1 MPCNENAFQRKYVQN
16 HLKES
21 DKPPRLEQNL
31 AKGTPKKGGVN
42 QNWCW
47 ALGIKG
53 KKWECPSRGLRS
65 GPKYF
70 KFCIPFVKALQL
82 WRWMPR
88 ASLA

>member
-16 HLKES
+16 HFKES

-31 AKGTPKKGGVN
+31 AKGTPKKEGVN

-53 KKWECPSRGLRS
+53 KNRSVHPGDSGLGQS
-65 GPKYF
+65 TSSSAFP
-70 KFCIPFVKALQL
+70 L
-82 WRWMPR
+82 
-88 ASLA
+88 